1 MYVMETIFDHNMTE
15 EEKFKFLGKK
25 IDKNFIQ
32 RLSVDGSN
40 LLIAELYLIRND
52 KDMMMKYVNKLS
64 PNMKRDFMYRFS
76 NLE

>member
-1 MYVMETIFDHNMTE
+1 METILDHGITE
-15 EEKFKFLGKK
+15 EEKTKLIWKK
-25 IDKNFIQ
+25 VDKDFIE
-32 RLSVDGSN
+32 RLSADGSN

-76 NLE
+76 NLD